1 MAYLAEL
8 LNGKTH
14 YLKSYFG
21 YNMTVNIT
29 KLNLVIKYFDLHP
42 LKTKKSIVYLNWK
55 KIYKLVITKQHLT
68 DKGLIIIKRYNQNL
82 NRLDKII

>member
-21 YNMTVNIT
+21 YNLTVNTT
-29 KLNLVIKYFDLHP
+29 KLDLVIKDFDLHP
-42 LKTKKSIVYLNWK
+42 LKTKKYIVYLNWK
-55 KIYKLVITKQHLT
+55 KISKLVIAKKHLT
-68 DKGLIIIKRYNQNL
+68 DEGLILINKYHKNL
-82 NRLDKII
+82 NKLEKII